1 MKWSQSRSQFNTLGT
16 RNKTTGWSLRLYLQH
31 HRNPCNFYHD
41 LQDLLLLKPRASVE
55 SDFPGLPSWGN
66 YVETPY
72 GKIVKLWRWQ
82 IINQPQQIQPT
93 AISVFPSK
101 ATEFMELWMSHLC
114 HVLLKYLNNRTVR
127 DNHNM
132 VLVLS
137 HKVLEQFVRQLYSEQ
152 NVVLGVDCCYNENA
166 GHLPL
171 ALEPSAERISSR
183 LLVRSWKYL
192 GENVCKCLE
201 ESEKN
206 ITGG

>member
-1 MKWSQSRSQFNTLGT
+1 M
-16 RNKTTGWSLRLYLQH
+16 
-31 HRNPCNFYHD
+31 
-41 LQDLLLLKPRASVE
+41 
-55 SDFPGLPSWGN
+55 
-66 YVETPY
+66 
-72 GKIVKLWRWQ
+72 
-82 IINQPQQIQPT
+82 
-93 AISVFPSK
+93 
-101 ATEFMELWMSHLC
+101 
-114 HVLLKYLNNRTVR
+114 
-127 DNHNM
+127 
-132 VLVLS
+132 
-137 HKVLEQFVRQLYSEQ
+137 RQLYSEQ